1 MSRRID
7 AATVV
12 VIVGASSGIGRAA
25 ASLFAR
31 RGARLVLAARSA
43 SSLGKVAARC
53 RELGGEAEVVVAD
66 IARAGEAERIADEAA
81 ARFGRIDVW
90 VAAASVYGYGEL
102 DAMPA
107 GEARAIIDTNLHGT
121 IDQVRA
127 ALPSL
132 RRTRGV
138 IVIIGSVFSALAS
151 PYVWAYVASKHAVA
165 GFAASVRQ
173 ELRRGPHPV
182 DVAMIW
188 PSTTDTP
195 IYRHAANRTGRT
207 IHPIPP
213 VVGPE
218 RVARAIVRA
227 AQRPRRRRVV
237 GVVQGSF
244 LALHAVAP
252 GLADRVLAVTMKRL
266 GLRSRPA
273 PPTSGTVEMPDPT
286 SNAVTGGW
294 RKRSASARRVQGEV
308 DDRRGSGLTV

>member
-25 ASLFAR
+25 AHQFAR
-31 RGARLVLAARSA
+31 RGARLVLAARSR
-43 SSLGKVAARC
+43 SSLNEVAAEC
-53 RELGGEAEVVVAD
+53 QAQGGEAAVVVAD
-66 IARAGEAERIADEAA
+66 ISRPGEVERIADEAER
-81 ARFGRIDVW
+81 RFGRIDVW

-102 DAMPA
+102 DRMPA
-107 GEARAIIDTNLHGT
+107 DEARTIIDTNLHGT

-127 ALPSL
+127 ALPAL
-132 RRTRGV
+132 RRSNGV
-138 IVIIGSVFSALAS
+138 VVIIGSVFSGLAS
-151 PYVWAYVASKHAVA
+151 PYVWAYVTSKHAVA

-182 DVAMIW
+182 RVAMIW
-188 PSTTDTP
+188 PATTDTP
-195 IYRHAANRTGRT
+195 IYRHAANRTGRR

-213 VVGPE
+213 VVGPD

-227 AQRPRRRRVV
+227 AERPRRRRVV

-252 GLADRVLAVTMKRL
+252 GLADRILTLTMNRL
-266 GLRSRPA
+266 GLRRRSA
-273 PPTSGTVEMPDPT
+273 APTSGTVEAPDPA
-286 SNAVTGGW
+286 SNAVSGGW
-294 RKRSASARRVQGEV
+294 RQR
-308 DDRRGSGLTV
+308 

>member
-31 RGARLVLAARSA
+31 RGARLVLAARSR
-43 SSLGKVAARC
+43 SSLREVAARC
-53 RELGGEAEVVVAD
+53 GELGGEAAVVVAD
-66 IARAGEAERIADEAA
+66 IARPGDAGRIADEAA
-81 ARFGRIDVW
+81 RRFGRIDVW

-102 DAMPA
+102 GTMPHS
-107 GEARAIIDTNLHGT
+107 EARAIIDTNLHGT

-127 ALPSL
+127 ALPGL
-132 RRTRGV
+132 RRTHGV
-138 IVIIGSVFSALAS
+138 IVIIGSVFSSLAS

-165 GFAASVRQ
+165 GLAASLRQ

-188 PSTTDTP
+188 PATTDTP

-213 VVGPE
+213 VVRPE

-237 GVVQGSF
+237 GIIQGSF

-252 GLADRVLAVTMKRL
+252 GLVDRILAIAMSRL
-266 GLRSRPA
+266 GLRS
-273 PPTSGTVEMPDPT
+273 PPVPSSRGTVDRPDPM

-294 RKRSASARRVQGEV
+294 RAN
-308 DDRRGSGLTV
+308 